1 LFPEPLDIPRNAL
14 NSAASSLR
22 WNRANGQLP
31 FSNWRRH
38 FSFKTTVTVLQDWA
52 FQPQTRR
59 KYVTNWAKGLCVICL
74 KKTDKC
80 KQKYYVIAQTM
91 TELCYKV
98 PLWPPHD
105 WVHLDDIKKRVATK
119 KTWHQKFQIFC
130 REWSGFLTF
139 RKHHAPSQC
148 REFLAQWHGVISQK
162 IWIVKETA
170 VITGNPPRMSKSRMS
185 NVSLFYLALL
195 FSLTFRP
202 LYTVWRHSLFGR
214 FCRPWRWSERFEQEI
229 L

>member
-1 LFPEPLDIPRNAL
+1 MCLSLFPEPLDIPRNAL

-80 KQKYYVIAQTM
+80 KKNITSSPKQWLNFATKYRYDRHMIEYIWM
-91 TELCYKV
+91 ILKSELLPKKHDIKSFRYFLGSEVGFWPFESTTLLHNVGNSLPNDTASYRRRYELSKK
-98 PLWPPHD
+98 PLW
-105 WVHLDDIKKRVATK
+105 
-119 KTWHQKFQIFC
+119 
-130 REWSGFLTF
+130 
-139 RKHHAPSQC
+139 
-148 REFLAQWHGVISQK
+148 
-162 IWIVKETA
+162 
-170 VITGNPPRMSKSRMS
+170 
-185 NVSLFYLALL
+185 
-195 FSLTFRP
+195 
-202 LYTVWRHSLFGR
+202 
-214 FCRPWRWSERFEQEI
+214 
-229 L
+229 